1 LSALIR
7 GNIQIDLLM
16 VLAALGAAYVG
27 AHLEGSIL
35 LFLFSM
41 SNVLQTFALER
52 SRNAVRALMDLRPR
66 RAVVRR
72 GGALVEVAVE
82 ELASGD
88 LIVIR
93 PGERLPTDGVITEGH
108 GTLDQSSMTGESIPV
123 EKGPGDAVLGGTVC
137 QDGGFEMRATGAVET
152 SLLARMVSL
161 VEEAQANKARSQ
173 RFLEEAE
180 RRYAAGVIAFTALVA
195 LVPWF
200 WGQPWNE
207 SVYRA
212 MTVMVVMSPCAL
224 VISIPATILSA
235 IGGAARQGLL
245 FKGGAHL
252 ERMSTVEIVAFD
264 KTGTLTIGKPS
275 VVDVRPWNGGTAEE
289 LMALAASVSQ
299 RSEHPIAQ
307 AIVSW
312 AAQSGVPLTEATDFR
327 SFIGH
332 GTEAVVGGRRIT
344 VGNMRKLVGDGGCGG
359 IVAHGAEIDAAAHRG
374 QTPVGIAERLVD
386 GTTRVLGM
394 VAVADTL
401 RTDAVEAVAQLQSQG
416 VKRVVMITGDDRRV
430 AQAVARELG
439 ITEVHAELLPEDKV
453 RVVRTLLKDGPVAM
467 VGDGVNDAP
476 SLAAAT
482 LGVAMGSG
490 GTDIALETADLVIMG
505 QQLKK
510 LPKAFAI
517 SRRARGI
524 ILQNL
529 IFAGGIMLALT
540 VATLVGH
547 VPLTLGVAGHEGS
560 TVLVC
565 LNGLRLLAPTKI
577 T

>member
-1 LSALIR
+1 
-7 GNIQIDLLM
+7 
-16 VLAALGAAYVG
+16 
-27 AHLEGSIL
+27 
-35 LFLFSM
+35 
-41 SNVLQTFALER
+41 
-52 SRNAVRALMDLRPR
+52 
-66 RAVVRR
+66 
-72 GGALVEVAVE
+72 
-82 ELASGD
+82 
-88 LIVIR
+88 
-93 PGERLPTDGVITEGH
+93 
-108 GTLDQSSMTGESIPV
+108 
-123 EKGPGDAVLGGTVC
+123 
-137 QDGGFEMRATGAVET
+137 
-152 SLLARMVSL
+152 
-161 VEEAQANKARSQ
+161 
-173 RFLEEAE
+173 
-180 RRYAAGVIAFTALVA
+180 
-195 LVPWF
+195 
-200 WGQPWNE
+200 
-207 SVYRA
+207 
-212 MTVMVVMSPCAL
+212 
-224 VISIPATILSA
+224 
-235 IGGAARQGLL
+235 
-245 FKGGAHL
+245 
-252 ERMSTVEIVAFD
+252 
-264 KTGTLTIGKPS
+264 
-275 VVDVRPWNGGTAEE
+275 
-289 LMALAASVSQ
+289 
-299 RSEHPIAQ
+299 
-307 AIVSW
+307 
-312 AAQSGVPLTEATDFR
+312 
-327 SFIGH
+327 
-332 GTEAVVGGRRIT
+332 
-344 VGNMRKLVGDGGCGG
+344 
-359 IVAHGAEIDAAAHRG
+359 
-374 QTPVGIAERLVD
+374 
-386 GTTRVLGM
+386 M